1 MTASTSIENTINIKL
16 DEINRNFF
24 MFYKK
29 EVVDYA
35 PDEAEYNYIYQ
46 RFNLFCIDDMIFSVV
61 EMFSICR
68 VVSFIVMIHL
78 FRWHLHHM

>member
-1 MTASTSIENTINIKL
+1 
-16 DEINRNFF
+16 

-61 EMFSICR
+61 EMFGICR

>member
-1 MTASTSIENTINIKL
+1 
-16 DEINRNFF
+16 

-29 EVVDYA
+29 ETVDYA

-46 RFNLFCIDDMIFSVV
+46 RFNLFCIDDMIFSLV

-68 VVSFIVMIHL
+68 IVSFIVMIHL